1 MVLLVVELR
10 FENGLSS
17 FENSIIK
24 ELDGLI
30 DIQPRAIGRQLAII
44 SIFDFPAFSVHISQ
58 WTLNARHTGFT
69 D

>member
-1 MVLLVVELR
+1 MVELR

-58 WTLNARHTGFT
+58 
-69 D
+69 